1 MKINRSRRVA
11 IATIGLACLLTS
23 CGISSGS
30 TGDDEAA
37 MSCMQDLAS
46 SLDTAKIVEVGLIDR
61 KIGENAGAAADLA
74 DVRKR
79 AVMSAEAAAAN
90 SYWQP
95 LADAWA
101 LNEALLQAILDSGS
115 VSEPT
120 PAYTDF
126 VKDVNLQYAAVS
138 KDTYCRIAFS
148 KKDIPISYESDTK

>member
-1 MKINRSRRVA
+1 MKDVSGSLETAEIVETGLINRN
-11 IATIGLACLLTS
+11 IGGNSLAA
-23 CGISSGS
+23 
-30 TGDDEAA
+30 E
-37 MSCMQDLAS
+37 
-46 SLDTAKIVEVGLIDR
+46 
-61 KIGENAGAAADLA
+61 DLA

-79 AVMSAEAAAAN
+79 AVMAAAAAAAN

>member
-1 MKINRSRRVA
+1 MKFKCSRRVA
-11 IATIGLACLLTS
+11 IATIGLACFLTS
-23 CGISSGS
+23 CGISGGS
-30 TGDDEAA
+30 TGDAEAA
-37 MSCMQDLAS
+37 MSCMKDVS
-46 SLDTAKIVEVGLIDR
+46 GSLETAEIVETGLINR
-61 KIGENAGAAADLA
+61 NIGGNSLAAEDLA

-79 AVMSAEAAAAN
+79 AVMAAAAAAAN